1 MRYPS
6 AFARSRPSHPRR
18 IGYMNRVSVTL
29 NTDGN
34 IKEKFI
40 DPCVHFPCLPA
51 AAADA
56 AALGTSRP
64 QLPSGHQIFHFQ
76 LTMLNDALFVRSST
90 IPLDGVL
97 PKWFQTL

>member
-40 DPCVHFPCLPA
+40 DPHVHFPCLP

-56 AALGTSRP
+56 AALGTSRL

-76 LTMLNDALFVRSST
+76 LMTLNDAFFYMLFCHSITRGFT
-90 IPLDGVL
+90 F
-97 PKWFQTL
+97 KFRTL